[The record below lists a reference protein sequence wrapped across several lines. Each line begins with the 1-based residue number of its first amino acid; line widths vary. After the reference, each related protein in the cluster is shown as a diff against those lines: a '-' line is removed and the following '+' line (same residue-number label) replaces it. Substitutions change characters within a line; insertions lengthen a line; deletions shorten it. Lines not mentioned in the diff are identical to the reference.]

1 MAGLGVLTKSGSGSL
16 SFEDG
21 FVLNARNITGVVR
34 EGKVVAKGASAKLPA
49 FTVQSGGSFEV
60 AEGAVCTSA
69 ATVMSGGRLM
79 GLGQFKS
86 TFKSAAMQSGAV
98 LRGGSDTK
106 AGTLTVGGA
115 VTFGGDFSLE
125 IPVDAEGVGKVVVPG
140 KLTLPTAAATVT
152 VKVNAVSDEVTRV
165 RTADSIPV
173 LTCNGTLANSGVA
186 HVWSVVTDT
195 PKRIDVSNATVVL
208 EGSSYVIKGMRSV
221 NGGFVIILR

>member
-21 FVLNARNITGVVR
+21 FDLNARNITGVVK

-60 AEGAVCTSA
+60 VEGCVCTSA

-125 IPVDAEGVGKVVVPG
+125 IPVDSECVGQVVVPST
-140 KLTLPTAAATVT
+140 LTLPSTAAALT
-152 VKVNAVSDEVTRV
+152 VKVNAVADQVVRV
-165 RTADSIPV
+165 RTADSVPV
-173 LTCNGTLANSGVA
+173 LTCSGTLANSGVA

-221 NGGFVIILR
+221 SGGFVIILR

>member
-1 MAGLGVLTKSGSGSL
+1 M
-16 SFEDG
+16 E
-21 FVLNARNITGVVR
+21 NAR
-34 EGKVVAKGASAKLPA
+34 SHLKLAA
-49 FTVQSGGSFEV
+49 FSSDPFDP
-60 AEGAVCTSA
+60 
-69 ATVMSGGRLM
+69 
-79 GLGQFKS
+79 KS

-98 LRGGSDTK
+98 LRGGSDTR

-125 IPVDAEGVGKVVVPG
+125 IPVDSECVGQVVVPG
-140 KLTLPTAAATVT
+140 NLTLPSTAAALT
-152 VKVNAVSDEVTRV
+152 VKVNAVADQVVRV
-165 RTADSIPV
+165 RTADSVPV
-173 LTCNGTLANSGVA
+173 LTCSGTLANSGVA